1 MYNKRK
7 KKTKYFFLT
16 LTRKL
21 KSSLSLC
28 LTFKAWIIM
37 YVHVHSKMKRKYGL
51 TDLVTIQVL
60 RLWEG
65 KCHFGY
71 VFSLKFLQRDP
82 KKFIIQNLLDFFF
95 LIFTKGP
102 KKFIIQNFLDFFLN
116 FEIKPILF
124 LFTYKKSLVKFISI
138 VKLVTVTSLL
148 LVNC

>member
-1 MYNKRK
+1 MYQIENFISIDQCDKMINNFYLWLKMSHTCIIKGYTSQQIISILLLQMFLYMHMYNKRK

-37 YVHVHSKMKRKYGL
+37 YVYVHSKMKKKYGL

-65 KCHFGY
+65 KCHFGN

-95 LIFTKGP
+95 
-102 KKFIIQNFLDFFLN
+102 
-116 FEIKPILF
+116 
-124 LFTYKKSLVKFISI
+124 
-138 VKLVTVTSLL
+138 
-148 LVNC
+148 

>member
-1 MYNKRK
+1 MYQIENFISIDQCDKMINNFYLWLKMSHTCIIKGYTLQQIMSILLLQMFLYMHMYNKRK

-37 YVHVHSKMKRKYGL
+37 YVHVHSKMKKKYGL

-71 VFSLKFLQRDP
+71 VFSLKFLQRDQ
-82 KKFIIQNLLDFFF
+82 KSLSFKIFWIFF
-95 LIFTKGP
+95 LIFK
-102 KKFIIQNFLDFFLN
+102 
-116 FEIKPILF
+116 
-124 LFTYKKSLVKFISI
+124 
-138 VKLVTVTSLL
+138 
-148 LVNC
+148 

>member
-1 MYNKRK
+1 MYQIENFISIDQCDKMINNFYLWLKMSHTCIIKGYTLQKIISILLLQMFLYMHMYNKRK

-28 LTFKAWIIM
+28 LTFQAWIIM
-37 YVHVHSKMKRKYGL
+37 YIYEHSKMKKKYGL

-71 VFSLKFLQRDP
+71 VFSLKFLQRD
-82 KKFIIQNLLDFFF
+82 Q
-95 LIFTKGP
+95 
-102 KKFIIQNFLDFFLN
+102 
-116 FEIKPILF
+116 
-124 LFTYKKSLVKFISI
+124 KSLSFNIFWIFFIYF
-138 VKLVTVTSLL
+138 
-148 LVNC
+148 

>member
-1 MYNKRK
+1 MYQIENFISIDQCDKMINNFYLWLKMSHTCIIKGYTGTLQQIISILLLQMFLYMHMYNKRK

-28 LTFKAWIIM
+28 LTFKAWIM
-37 YVHVHSKMKRKYGL
+37 YVHVHSKMKKKYGL

-71 VFSLKFLQRDP
+71 IFSLKFLQRDP
-82 KKFIIQNLLDFFF
+82 KKFIIQN
-95 LIFTKGP
+95 
-102 KKFIIQNFLDFFLN
+102 FLDFFLN
-116 FEIKPILF
+116 F
-124 LFTYKKSLVKFISI
+124 
-138 VKLVTVTSLL
+138 
-148 LVNC
+148 